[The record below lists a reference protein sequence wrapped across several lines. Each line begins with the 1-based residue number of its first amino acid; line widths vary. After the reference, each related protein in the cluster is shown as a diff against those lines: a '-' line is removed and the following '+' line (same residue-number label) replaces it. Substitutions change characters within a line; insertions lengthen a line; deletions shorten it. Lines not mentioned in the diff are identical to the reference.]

1 VPHPIRVEYDPSVEV
16 LAIDFP
22 GAVDGASAR
31 CVRLGRDR
39 VLDFDAHCRL
49 ISIELLNVA
58 HGVDLEG
65 RPEPEIVRSALD
77 LVGPGPSS

>member
-1 VPHPIRVEYDPSVEV
+1 VEYDPSIDA

-39 VLDFDAHCRL
+39 VLDFDAHGRL
-49 ISIELLNVA
+49 ISIELLNVSR
-58 HGVDLEG
+58 GVDLDG
-65 RPEPEIVRSALD
+65 LPEPEVVRSALD
-77 LVGPGPSS
+77 LVGPQPSS